1 DGTVPGQGGMPKV
14 PLPSARRAERM
25 LLPRDRPAVHTR
37 SLEALKAALDRAGKE
52 EESKEVAAKLSKIDY
67 SVRTQTYPG
76 RPAKNNRVV
85 VFELFTGAECP
96 PCVAADIGF
105 DTLLKTFK
113 NTEVIQ
119 LQYHVHIP
127 GLDPLA
133 NTGTLKRCEYYLEAF
148 GREFASA

>member
-14 PLPSARRAERM
+14 PRPYARRAERM
-25 LLPRDRPAVHTR
+25 LLPKDRPAVHTR

-52 EESKEVAAKLSKIDY
+52 EESKEVAAKLSKLDL

-85 VFELFTGAECP
+85 VFELFTGSECP
-96 PCVAADIGF
+96 PCVAADLGY
-105 DTLLKTFK
+105 DALLKTFK
-113 NTEVIQ
+113 PTEVIP

-127 GLDPLA
+127 GLDPITNA
-133 NTGTLKRCEYYLEAF
+133 DTIKRFAYYVQ
-148 GREFASA
+148 